1 MIPLASLPQWLN
13 ENPQWIVA
21 GAIVLLGL
29 CIYGFKDLIHFS
41 PTRIWAISGVCFAE
55 SIRRRVLWIIPLAI
69 LGVIIVAQ
77 LQHPTDEQDAVRES
91 TKFCLFATGLVVT
104 ITAIILACTNLPK
117 EIENRVIY
125 TIVTKPTSRLEIV
138 LGKIVGFARVSA
150 TILLIMGLFTM
161 GYMEVRSWSL
171 ASAIDQRLK
180 DGSADLATSATLT
193 HYKEAG
199 LLNARTYA
207 TASGLQIVS
216 REPAPSDRV
225 HWLFGGE
232 GSFIVPFHLTEA
244 DLIPPNDS
252 TQTPGSAGLA
262 IVLHLGF
269 EPSDFGPPLPKRN
282 QTPAAPALPDTIS
295 APHAPAA
302 TQAQLTDPAVVPTVS
317 FSILD
322 ENQNS
327 LIDGRNINNGKPT
340 QLTDPSGQ
348 SLVIATILPAQ
359 VSTLLKSDLIYLQ
372 VRGDTAKIEYSVGPE
387 PAILA
392 VPALSADPNA
402 PPALDNRA
410 RIISPIPHPAA
421 DSATDSGAKAPVPT
435 PPVFRTNPGLYGQ
448 QVRGGEG
455 KIPIAVYQFHNVN
468 PVPDQAGNIA
478 FELRVG
484 IERGSAHEDATMVQA
499 TVVDHTA
506 SGDERYSAKISPEIN
521 RTAFFTVP
529 AAAVS
534 GGNFDVDLRCLTQGQ
549 FIGVTD
555 GSLHLVVSEHSFA
568 LNLAKSLFVLWLM
581 SLLVVIISIFCS
593 TFLSWPIAI
602 VLTVL
607 ILLGHWGVSELGD
620 STAPGIGNL
629 VATDMGLRD
638 PSKMHVVSDS
648 VEALAKMLNILT
660 KVLPDITQFSA
671 LEDIERGIFLPMS
684 RMTDALG
691 VIGAFGVPLTVM
703 AYIFLRN
710 KEVAP

>member
-1 MIPLASLPQWLN
+1 MTVLASLPQWFN

-77 LQHPTDEQDAVRES
+77 LQHPADEQDAIRES

-125 TIVTKPTSRLEIV
+125 TIVTKPTTRLEIV

-150 TILLIMGLFTM
+150 TILVIMGLFTM

-171 ASAIDQRLK
+171 AAAIDQRLK
-180 DGSADLATSATLT
+180 DGAADLATTATLT

-207 TASGLQIVS
+207 HSTGLQILS
-216 REPAPSDRV
+216 REPQPGDRV

-232 GSFIVPFHLTEA
+232 GSFIVPFHLTEQ
-244 DLIPPNDS
+244 DLIPPNDP
-252 TQTPGSAGLA
+252 TQTVGNAGLA
-262 IVLHLGF
+262 IVARIGF

-282 QTPAAPALPDTIS
+282 QTPAAPAIPDTIS
-295 APHAPAA
+295 APHPQAA
-302 TQAQLTDPAVVPTVS
+302 KQAASSEPAVIPTVS
-317 FSILD
+317 FSLLD
-322 ENQNS
+322 QDQNS
-327 LIDGRNINNGKPT
+327 LLDPRNINNGKPVP
-340 QLTDPSGQ
+340 LTDPSGQ
-348 SLVIATILPAQ
+348 SIVVATIPPAQ
-359 VSTLLKSDLIYLQ
+359 ISTLLKSDPIYVQ
-372 VRGDTAKIEYSVGPE
+372 VRGDTPKIEYSVGLE
-387 PAILA
+387 PVVLD
-392 VPALSADPNA
+392 VPDLSTDPNA
-402 PPALDNRA
+402 PGTLDNRTA
-410 RIISPIPHPAA
+410 ITPIPDPTADPAA
-421 DSATDSGAKAPVPT
+421 KPPVPT

-455 KIPIAVYQFHNVN
+455 KIPIAIYQFRNVN
-468 PVPDQAGNIA
+468 PTPDQAGNIA
-478 FELRVG
+478 FEMRVG
-484 IERGSAHEDATMVQA
+484 IERGSAHEEATTVQA
-499 TVVDHTA
+499 TVVDHNP
-506 SGDERYSAKISPEIN
+506 SGDQRYSATISPEIN

-529 AAAVS
+529 AAAVA
-534 GGNFDVDLRCLTQGQ
+534 GGNFDVDVRCLSQGQ
-549 FIGVTD
+549 FIGVTGD
-555 GSLHLVVSEHSFA
+555 SLHLVVSEHSFA
-568 LNLAKSLFVLWLM
+568 LNLAKSLFVLWMM

-671 LEDIERGIFLPMS
+671 LEDIERGVFLPMS
-684 RMTDALG
+684 RMTDGLA

-703 AYIFLRN
+703 AYVFLRN